1 MTKQLIDLGILS
13 DDGNGDALR
22 LGGQKINENFTEVYS
37 SINNILTVLQPS
49 SVQILPFPVGTV
61 IHIPYSVDLVGS
73 VWQDPSGWYWLS
85 PIGLTIGNTL
95 SGAAFANTMA
105 EQLFI
110 KLWDNVG
117 IDGWDILTS
126 TGVSSTKGTSALDD
140 WGDNKRISIPD
151 MRGRA
156 IVGAGQAPGLTN
168 KPIGTRGGAET
179 HALTEAENGPH
190 THNSGR
196 FQKSSKEA
204 SNFGLTVTGAFAN
217 RPLVATSINDGAGSF
232 GELATG
238 NAGAGS
244 PHNNMQPWKAY
255 QELWF
260 LGVKGGEGGE
270 GGGGSID
277 LPDYETSDQ
286 LDARD
291 TANRNRANHTGTQPA
306 NTLTGLQTA
315 VEAFTA
321 LVVIVEESDY
331 PVSPDPNILYVVIP
345 DA

>member
-140 WGDNKRISIPD
+140 WGDNKRITIPD

-156 IVGAGQAPGLTN
+156 IVGSGQGSGLTDR
-168 KPIGTRGGAET
+168 PIVTTGGAET
-179 HALTEAENGPH
+179 HALSSNENGPH
-190 THNSGR
+190 THTYSAQGLNTLDGIASGSP
-196 FQKSSKEA
+196 FNISSFNA
-204 SNFGLTVTGAFAN
+204 STA
-217 RPLVATSINDGAGSF
+217 SSGS
-232 GELATG
+232 GT
-238 NAGAGS
+238 

-270 GGGGSID
+270 GGEGSID